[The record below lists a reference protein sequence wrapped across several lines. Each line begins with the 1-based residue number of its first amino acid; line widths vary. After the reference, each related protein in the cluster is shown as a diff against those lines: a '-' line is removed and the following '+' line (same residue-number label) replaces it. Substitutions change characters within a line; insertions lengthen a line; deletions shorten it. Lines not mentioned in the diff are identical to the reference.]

1 MEKFMEERKKIHGMD
16 EIAYVLGMIICAFA
30 VCIGTK
36 ANLGISVVAVPG
48 YLYSYILGGEGGII
62 PWLTQGWADFLW
74 QVIQLGIMCLIIMKF
89 KVKYLLSFAS
99 SFIGGR
105 LIDLWFWVLG
115 GNGAYEN
122 IVARI
127 FALIAS
133 QLCLGFSVTLFFRT
147 TLPIQIC
154 ELLMVETSKKFKISA
169 SKMKLIYDIIILVLS
184 LAISLI
190 FTHGLTGIGVG
201 TIVIAVCT
209 SPLTMLFGKIL
220 DRFFVFDS
228 IFKKRRNKAE

>member
-1 MEKFMEERKKIHGMD
+1 MTRNKKIHGMN

-48 YLYSYILGGEGGII
+48 YLYSVILRDCL

-74 QVIQLGIMCLIIMKF
+74 QVVQLIIMCFITMKF
-89 KVKYLLSFAS
+89 KIRYVFSFAAA
-99 SFIGGR
+99 FIGGR

-133 QLCLGFSVTLFFRT
+133 QLCLGFAVALFFRT
-147 TLPIQIC
+147 TLPVQIC
-154 ELLMVETSKKFKISA
+154 ELLMVEVSKKFNTTA
-169 SKMKLIYDIIILVLS
+169 SRVKLIYDLIILVFSLVLS
-184 LAISLI
+184 LA
-190 FTHGLTGIGVG
+190 FTGALTGIGVG
-201 TIVIAVCT
+201 TVMIALCT
-209 SPLTMLFGKIL
+209 SPLTVLFGKIL

-228 IFKKRRNKAE
+228 LFKKKNV